1 MPTASGQ
8 PSFDDLVAFFTT
20 TPPPSPMEL
29 SRKFG
34 SIVAGLV
41 DLRDRLEALE
51 ATSLANAHRS
61 SLLEDRE
68 KVSEDRLNALDA
80 TRGEASARLDAV
92 EKQPAA
98 DKARLDDLEA
108 RTRTLEGAVGHA
120 NLPDDG
126 RTPAK
131 PADMQVDPLPDP
143 PLPPQPRP
151 GGTPSTQPIF
161 DPNKP

>member
-8 PSFDDLVAFFTT
+8 PSFDDLVAFLTAQ
-20 TPPPSPMEL
+20 PPPSPMDL
-29 SRKFG
+29 SRKYG
-34 SIVAGLV
+34 AIAAGMI

-68 KVSEDRLNALDA
+68 KLSEDRLNSLDA
-80 TRGEASARLDAV
+80 TRGEAAARLDVV
-92 EKQPAA
+92 EKQPAL
-98 DKARLDDLEA
+98 DKARVDDLET
-108 RTRTLEGAVGHA
+108 RVRTLEGAVGHA

-126 RTPAK
+126 KTPAK
-131 PADMQVDPLPDP
+131 PVDPPKTAGV
-143 PLPPQPRP
+143 Q
-151 GGTPSTQPIF
+151 GVGTF